1 MRAAFRNVS
10 LFTGLPALRPGR
22 ENLPLIHSRFSLSNS
37 KTVYKKSFCSSR
49 NMDNS
54 SDIAP
59 IEVVKSNTKESIADR
74 KEQPARNQAVRSL
87 SKDIEDLHREACE
100 QGNGAYRDPAT
111 GYTVITEYAHLKRG
125 KCCGNA
131 CRHCPF
137 DHVNVKKKPPAR
149 NNR

>member
-1 MRAAFRNVS
+1 MRAAFKS
-10 LFTGLPALRPGR
+10 LSSVTGLSVLGPGR
-22 ENLPLIHSRFSLSNS
+22 ENLPLIHNRVSLLNS
-37 KTVYKKSFCSSR
+37 KTVYKKTFCSSR
-49 NMDNS
+49 NMDNIY
-54 SDIAP
+54 DVAP
-59 IEVVKSNTKESIADR
+59 IDASKAKSNEIKVDI
-74 KEQPARNQAVRSL
+74 KEQPVRPRAVGSF

-100 QGNGAYRDPAT
+100 LGNATYIDPAT

-137 DHVNVKKKPPAR
+137 DHVNVKKKATTR

>member
-1 MRAAFRNVS
+1 MRAVFKRLS
-10 LFTGLPALRPGR
+10 LVTELSVLGPGR
-22 ENLPLIHSRFSLSNS
+22 ENLPLIHNRVCLSSS
-37 KTVYKKSFCSSR
+37 KTVFKKSFCSSR

-54 SDIAP
+54 YDVAP
-59 IEVVKSNTKESIADR
+59 IDASKANANETKIDI
-74 KEQPARNQAVRSL
+74 KEQPVRTSVRSF

-100 QGNGAYRDPAT
+100 LGSATYIDPAT

-137 DHVNVKKKPPAR
+137 DHVNVKKKATTR